1 MNDTAA
7 MQQLRNELLNKL
19 ATSYPSPLTVLQ
31 LSSKCRNLF
40 LTKDK
45 EWFHDALLDQIKILK
60 LAGLIRTFFS
70 GYALTEKGRQDRN
83 QAARFMQQPDTDDAA

>member
-19 ATSYPSPLTVLQ
+19 ATSYPSPLTLVQ

-45 EWFHDALLDQIKILK
+45 EWFHDAMHDQVKILK
-60 LAGLIRTFFS
+60 LAGLIRPFFS

-83 QAARFMQQPDTDDAA
+83 QAARFMQQPDDVA